1 MTREKVLLKLISDDL
16 RSLHSSALALEKDL
30 HRLSREI
37 DSQEIDSL
45 AGLIAQINCTG
56 FTPIESLLRQ
66 KGVSITAASS
76 AQQTAALQGVL
87 AEAGES
93 LRRASSRRVGTAEAI
108 SIMRRAAR
116 YMEMYC
122 ASLAESAARL
132 HLGSL
137 AQHLRAWAR
146 EWIGLEL
153 NLNAAASK
161 PRLPEDREVRSM
173 LLRPSFAAA

>member
-1 MTREKVLLKLISDDL
+1 MTREKFSLKLISEDL
-16 RSLHSSALALEKDL
+16 RALHVSALALEKDL
-30 HRLSREI
+30 HRLSQEI

-45 AGLIAQINCTG
+45 SGLIAQINCTG
-56 FTPIESLLRQ
+56 FGPIEALLRQ
-66 KGVSITAASS
+66 SGVSLPAMSGHDRAEMLS
-76 AQQTAALQGVL
+76 GVL

-93 LRRASSRRVGTAEAI
+93 VRLAGSRRIGTANAV
-108 SIMRRAAR
+108 SVMRRAAR

-132 HLGSL
+132 QLNTL

-153 NLNAAASK
+153 NLNSVAANPRVRAVNAGEVAS
-161 PRLPEDREVRSM
+161 V
-173 LLRPSFAAA
+173 AA